1 MMGFVCLQI
10 FLGAL
15 TVWTARA
22 LIPTSWHVVNGALV
36 LASTFITWMWVMRC
50 SSHQVT
56 VSRTTGEVGYEFQ
69 AKEQSRGVAMRDWSD
84 LFKAKL
90 VVMSV
95 ITAALSFWAGRG
107 YFDFWGFFHVTLG
120 VCLIGSGAGAL
131 NQLLEIESDRL
142 MTRTRNRPIP
152 GGRIAPGIAE
162 FWGCAL
168 STLGTLY
175 LGLAMHPLSGLL
187 AALAVI
193 LYAFV
198 YTPLKK
204 ISAYNTLIGAIPG
217 ALPVLVGWTAAT
229 GGLEAGGWVL
239 FFILFLWQLPHFM
252 AIAWLCKDDYAR
264 AGMVM
269 ATVQDPSGHTAAVQ
283 AVAYALALLPVSLA
297 PPLCGIGGPLYLLVA
312 LALGLFYLYAGM
324 SWGFSRSTVG
334 ARKLLLTSVAYLPLL
349 FGALVLC

>member
-1 MMGFVCLQI
+1 
-10 FLGAL
+10 
-15 TVWTARA
+15 
-22 LIPTSWHVVNGALV
+22 
-36 LASTFITWMWVMRC
+36 
-50 SSHQVT
+50 
-56 VSRTTGEVGYEFQ
+56 
-69 AKEQSRGVAMRDWSD
+69 
-84 LFKAKL
+84 
-90 VVMSV
+90 
-95 ITAALSFWAGRG
+95 
-107 YFDFWGFFHVTLG
+107 
-120 VCLIGSGAGAL
+120 
-131 NQLLEIESDRL
+131 
-142 MTRTRNRPIP
+142 
-152 GGRIAPGIAE
+152 
-162 FWGCAL
+162 
-168 STLGTLY
+168 
-175 LGLAMHPLSGLL
+175 MHPLSGLL

-239 FFILFLWQLPHFM
+239 FHPVLWQLPHFM